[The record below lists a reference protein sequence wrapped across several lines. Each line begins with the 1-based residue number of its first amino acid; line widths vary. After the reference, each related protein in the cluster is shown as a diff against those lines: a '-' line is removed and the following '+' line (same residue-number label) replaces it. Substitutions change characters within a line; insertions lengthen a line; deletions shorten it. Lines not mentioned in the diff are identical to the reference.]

1 MSVTV
6 YTTPNCVQCNATK
19 KHLDRRGIPYEVIDL
34 SENQDKLAEFVSM
47 GMSTAPIVDTGSR
60 MWSGYRPADIDA
72 IEKND

>member
-19 KHLDRRGIPYEVIDL
+19 KHLERRGIGFEVVDL
-34 SENQDKLAEFVSM
+34 SEHPDKLNEFVSM
-47 GMSTAPIVDTGSR
+47 GLSTAPIVDTGTR

-72 IEKND
+72 IEK